1 MILYSLI
8 AAMTILMACRYRTT
22 EDLRGVVYPAGKR
35 ANRVVM
41 DYSNR
46 SRMIN
51 ILMLVSIFTVLFLWF
66 DSFFFPCSIT
76 RSSPLQHP
84 PCLRGYVSVT
94 AERQPQQ
101 TAESYRTAF
110 RARYCLRFAA
120 MASLTPGNTL

>member
-1 MILYSLI
+1 MLRSS
-8 AAMTILMACRYRTT
+8 AAVVSYRRQEDTILSLQQKCKPF
-22 EDLRGVVYPAGKR
+22 LKKV
-35 ANRVVM
+35 
-41 DYSNR
+41 
-46 SRMIN
+46 
-51 ILMLVSIFTVLFLWF
+51 VSIFTVLFLWF